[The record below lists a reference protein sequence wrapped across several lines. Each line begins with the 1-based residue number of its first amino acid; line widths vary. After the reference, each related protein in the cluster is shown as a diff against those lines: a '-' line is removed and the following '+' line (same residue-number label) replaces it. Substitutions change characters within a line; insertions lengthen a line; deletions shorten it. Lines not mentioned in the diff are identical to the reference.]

1 MKRAVVIG
9 GTSGIG
15 AATAALFL
23 AHGVE
28 VTIGGRDPARL
39 AEALKR
45 LGGKAKGETIDATD
59 DTSARGFFEKIGS
72 FEYLVLALS
81 GRKGA
86 GPFKGLNLADVA
98 AGMNDKVIAQLRAL
112 QAALPYLTESV
123 TFVSSVSARGAL
135 AGTTGLAAINGAL
148 ESATR
153 PLATELAP
161 VRVNVV
167 APGVVDT
174 EWWESMPK
182 DQKDAFFKA
191 AEEHLPLKR
200 VGKPEDLAE
209 AIVMLAQ
216 NRFMTGACLDVA
228 GGAQLAR

>member
-15 AATAALFL
+15 EATAALFL
-23 AHGVE
+23 ARGIE
-28 VTIGGRDPARL
+28 VTVGGRDPARL

-45 LGGKAKGETIDATD
+45 LGKAQGEAIDATD
-59 DTSARGFFEKIGS
+59 DASTRAFFEKVGTHD
-72 FEYLVLALS
+72 YLVLALS
-81 GRKGA
+81 GGKGG
-86 GPFKGLNLADVA
+86 GPFKTLDLADVTD
-98 AGMNDKVIAQLRAL
+98 GFHRKVLAQLRAL
-112 QAALPYLTESV
+112 QAALPYLQESV
-123 TFVSSVSARGAL
+123 TFVSSVSARSAL

-148 ESATR
+148 ESAAR

-161 VRVNVV
+161 LRVNVV

-174 EWWESMPK
+174 AWWDAMPTERK
-182 DQKDAFFKA
+182 EAFFKQ
-191 AEEHLPLKR
+191 AEEHLPVKR
-200 VGKPEDLAE
+200 VGQPEDLAE

-216 NRFMTGACLDVA
+216 NRFATGAVLDIA